1 MCSQKTKEIGKYD
14 SSAWNQHWKTFIKQ
28 VLRQFFFSHY
38 EKVDEWLKKQKIL
51 KKLNKLK

>member
-14 SSAWNQHWKTFIKQ
+14 SSAWNQHWKTLIKQ

-51 KKLNKLK
+51 KKIE